1 MLPRQPMVDLITGRR
16 FGGAFTDGATRVAD
30 LFERHPVALLVP
42 EDGGTPL

>member
-16 FGGAFTDGATRVAD
+16 FGGAFTDGTTRIAD

-42 EDGGTPL
+42 EEGPTRL